1 MLCSSQTHML
11 LCLDLLLRFHCRD
24 SLILAER
31 RAFAPVF
38 DSPPWDPPSAF
49 CSGCGR
55 LPLLSSFCTFSWIW
69 QWIREMYPVS
79 LFLWCRWLGS
89 PGGFFLSWWWVVISS
104 FFPPP
109 SSWTQTFFRAN
120 TFPKKDT
127 RTYQLESRMIFCC
140 CSSLNPS
147 PPLLCLKQIWVLLM
161 TEMLKWFFSA
171 VEILL
176 VDEPESRNGSKVKP
190 VELPVMFRPEGGQ
203 QVDLFS
209 TRRRSKD
216 RSGLDLISYLHFNLC
231 GISK

>member
-120 TFPKKDT
+120 TFPKKRHQNLSAGEQNDLLLLF
-127 RTYQLESRMIFCC
+127 QLKSKPHPYLAWNRSE
-140 CSSLNPS
+140 CSSWQKCWNGFF
-147 PPLLCLKQIWVLLM
+147 LLWRFSSLM
-161 TEMLKWFFSA
+161 SLRAEMGQKWSLWSFQSC
-171 VEILL
+171 
-176 VDEPESRNGSKVKP
+176 
-190 VELPVMFRPEGGQ
+190 
-203 QVDLFS
+203 
-209 TRRRSKD
+209 
-216 RSGLDLISYLHFNLC
+216 SGLKEVNKWICLVRGAVQKTIL
-231 GISK
+231 G

>member
-120 TFPKKDT
+120 TFPKKRHQNLSAGEQNDLLLLF
-127 RTYQLESRMIFCC
+127 QLKSKPPPTVPETDLSAPHDRNVEMVFFCC
-140 CSSLNPS
+140 GDSPRWWAWEQKWVKSEACGASSHV
-147 PPLLCLKQIWVLLM
+147 QAW
-161 TEMLKWFFSA
+161 
-171 VEILL
+171 
-176 VDEPESRNGSKVKP
+176 
-190 VELPVMFRPEGGQ
+190 
-203 QVDLFS
+203 
-209 TRRRSKD
+209 RRST
-216 RSGLDLISYLHFNLC
+216 SGSV
-231 GISK
+231 